1 MIERI
6 DLVTV
11 DLQLVVETALG
22 IPDGEPDGAL
32 RLLTAFQQIGDDA
45 GTETVEGRAPGHA
58 PGLSVPSGWR
68 PPPNCAQY
76 SSTVAWHYR
85 RWQVPALSVLSCL
98 SLSTDYYEVQRY
110 AFLSKPPSFYPPNWL
125 RLQL

>member
-45 GTETVEGRAPGHA
+45 GTETVEGRAPDHA
-58 PGLSVPSGWR
+58 PGLSVPSG
-68 PPPNCAQY
+68 
-76 SSTVAWHYR
+76 
-85 RWQVPALSVLSCL
+85 
-98 SLSTDYYEVQRY
+98 
-110 AFLSKPPSFYPPNWL
+110 
-125 RLQL
+125 